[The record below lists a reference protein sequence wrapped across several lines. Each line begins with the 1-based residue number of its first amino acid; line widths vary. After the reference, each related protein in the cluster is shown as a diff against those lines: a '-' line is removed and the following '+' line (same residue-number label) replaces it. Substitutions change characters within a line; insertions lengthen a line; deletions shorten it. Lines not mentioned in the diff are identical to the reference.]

1 MTRRRLRVLAAWG
14 LLAPA
19 CSPAPTAHRG
29 ARSSAN
35 PPAEAGP
42 DTTAAAVA
50 SSAGPAPSTSA
61 GAASTPASTDPT
73 TTDAPTTTVTVTLPP
88 TTRAPRTTTTFV
100 VPERVDEDLTDI
112 EWLIRQTFPETPD
125 KAVRVARCESTLDPT
140 AVSPDG
146 ANWGLMQVNVVH
158 KALAAR
164 MGYSWAQMLEAG
176 PNLAVARAVARAV
189 YDRAGGWGPWSCA

>member
-1 MTRRRLRVLAAWG
+1 MTWRRALVALGIPAM
-14 LLAPA
+14 A
-19 CSPAPTAHRG
+19 CSSPTPTAT
-29 ARSSAN
+29 RSRHETSAT
-35 PPAEAGP
+35 PRADAGP
-42 DTTAAAVA
+42 DATATAEVA
-50 SSAGPAPSTSA
+50 TSTEPALESA
-61 GAASTPASTDPT
+61 GATTSPVAPAG
-73 TTDAPTTTVTVTLPP
+73 PTTTVTVTLPP
-88 TTRAPRTTTTFV
+88 TTSAPRTTTTFT
-100 VPERVDEDLTDI
+100 VPERVDEDLSDI

-164 MGYSWAQMLEAG
+164 MGYSWAQMLQAG
-176 PNLAVARAVARAV
+176 PNLAVARAV